1 MPAFGGPSP
10 DRGMTQAKVRQRS
23 WLLRPIGAGVVFL
36 GQRKG
41 DLQVKTGPCPLAL
54 LPPAVQFIAD
64 RLPQTGGQV
73 ALSQLSDDPLG
84 GVLGRVSD
92 TVLIQLQA
100 VDCGLFR
107 LGPFHRLVQRRRRR
121 VAVAKIVEP
130 RDLLHDTLER
140 VVGVLRQFPPRLDIR
155 RRLQRTAQALIGG
168 VQIDVRSLGKVIG
181 QRDQQRLGRLRCGL
195 VRRRH
200 GQQAF
205 RVAVG
210 FFKVGFVRT

>member
-1 MPAFGGPSP
+1 MPAFGGPLP
-10 DRGMTQAKVRQRS
+10 DRGMTQAKVRQRK
-23 WLLRPIGAGVVFL
+23 WFLRPLGADVVFL

-41 DLQVKTGPCPLAL
+41 DLQIEGGPCPLAL
-54 LPPAVQFIAD
+54 LVPAAQFIAD

-73 ALSQLSDDPLG
+73 ALPQPFDDPLG

-130 RDLLHDTLER
+130 RDLLHDTLEC
-140 VVGVLRQFPPRLDIR
+140 VVGVLRQNSPR
-155 RRLQRTAQALIGG
+155 ALISAAACNAA
-168 VQIDVRSLGKVIG
+168 RSP
-181 QRDQQRLGRLRCGL
+181 
-195 VRRRH
+195 
-200 GQQAF
+200 
-205 RVAVG
+205 
-210 FFKVGFVRT
+210 